1 LNSGN
6 NLLYIT
12 NNDNGYIVSQ
22 QIRKRKKE
30 MIEKVLDE
38 DGYIYNES
46 KTFKIKDWTEEKQV
60 KDQTGNPHILK
71 EKVVSF
77 WSKDFETREKYKRG
91 NLEEI
96 IEKFQKNPK
105 LYTASNAY
113 GVKKY
118 LKEKHVD
125 QETGEIKKKN
135 PILLFDQEKYNRDC
149 ALDGYYMIVTSELNL
164 SNEEIIEKYSGL
176 SRIEES
182 FRIIKSDLE
191 GRPVYVW
198 TKEHIE
204 AHFLI
209 CFMAL
214 VIMRILQK
222 KLDYNYSAQKIQ
234 KALSGATCKLITQE
248 IYSLEIQDD
257 TYQDIER
264 VNNVSLNKAYVKK
277 TELKAYQR
285 NVNKK

>member
-1 LNSGN
+1 
-6 NLLYIT
+6 
-12 NNDNGYIVSQ
+12 
-22 QIRKRKKE
+22 
-30 MIEKVLDE
+30 
-38 DGYIYNES
+38 
-46 KTFKIKDWTEEKQV
+46 
-60 KDQTGNPHILK
+60 
-71 EKVVSF
+71 
-77 WSKDFETREKYKRG
+77 
-91 NLEEI
+91 
-96 IEKFQKNPK
+96 
-105 LYTASNAY
+105 
-113 GVKKY
+113 
-118 LKEKHVD
+118 
-125 QETGEIKKKN
+125 
-135 PILLFDQEKYNRDC
+135 
-149 ALDGYYMIVTSELNL
+149 MIVTSELNL

-176 SRIEES
+176 SIIEES